1 MKTNL
6 LLTFFLFS
14 IICAAQESNS
24 NTYHRAK
31 IYYQTESD
39 FNKLEQ
45 IGIPLDHGNHKKG
58 VYFESDFSQSEI
70 NQAKNI
76 GYNVEITINDVKSF
90 YINQNNPNHKDYV
103 GITQT
108 RNASCPDTGG
118 STEYQ
123 TPVNFEVKPANQF
136 GGFYTYSEALQELD
150 DMAALYPNLI
160 TTKSPISNFLTEG
173 QTNNSTTPSI
183 GNNPIY
189 WVKISDN
196 PSSTTEGEPEIL
208 YSAIH
213 HAREP
218 ASLQQLIFYMWYLLE
233 NYDTDPEIKAIVD
246 NTELYFVPVIN
257 PDGYL
262 HNEFTNPQGGGFWR
276 KNRNNGN
283 GVDNNRNYDYHI
295 NGNANNSS
303 WGGPGSSSNPGS
315 DLYHGTGPFSEV
327 ENQAMKW
334 FVEQH
339 NFVLALNNHT
349 FGELIYY
356 PFGYANVATPDDAL
370 YQQIT
375 GLMTSVNGYNALRD
389 SPFAGDSDD
398 FMYGTVGT
406 HNKIFAMTP
415 EIGTSF
421 WPAQSAIESICKDM
435 MFTNITAAQL
445 AGNSAS
451 ITDNSTT
458 FISSI
463 VTPIDYT
470 IKRTGIEAGDFTV
483 SINPIST
490 NITSTGSS
498 VNHNG
503 LALLQEQTGSINL
516 NLNSNITDGDTIVFE
531 LIVNN
536 GAYNKVT
543 TITKTFG
550 ATITILDEP
559 GNDTATNWDATDW
572 GISTTEFVSPSSSIT
587 DSPNGNYNNNEN
599 KTITLSSAL
608 NLTTASNAILSFNAK
623 WDIENNFDYVQ
634 VQVSNNAGT
643 TWIPQCGKFTNTGV
657 ANQTGAN
664 NEPVYDGVQSNWVL
678 EEIDLSDYLGDS
690 ILIRFQLVTD
700 GGLTEDGF
708 YFDDLTVKVVD
719 ANLSTSDFIE
729 RNFNIFPNPVT
740 NSLNINSNLSNYDYK
755 IYNVQGQLLS
765 EVSKNSNFTSINYSN
780 YSSGIYLLDIIHN
793 NNKKTYKI
801 IKK

>member
-6 LLTFFLFS
+6 LLTLFLFS
-14 IICAAQESNS
+14 IFCAAQESNS

-45 IGIPLDHGNHKKG
+45 IGVPLDHGNHKKG

-90 YINQNNPNHKDYV
+90 YINQNDPNHKDYV

-108 RNASCPDTGG
+108 RNASCPDNG
-118 STEYQ
+118 SSTNYQ
-123 TPVNFEVKPANQF
+123 TPANFEVKPANQF

-160 TTKSPISNFLTEG
+160 TAKSPISNFFTEG
-173 QTNNSTTPSI
+173 QTNNATTPSI

-196 PSSTTEGEPEIL
+196 PSSSTEGEPEIL

-233 NYDTDPEIKAIVD
+233 NYDIDPEIKAIVD

-262 HNEFTNPQGGGFWR
+262 HNEFTDPQGGGFWR
-276 KNRNNGN
+276 KNRNNGS

-295 NGNANNSS
+295 NGNASNGS

-421 WPAQSAIESICKDM
+421 WPAQSAIENICKDM

-470 IKRTGIEAGDFTV
+470 IKRTGIQAGDFTV

-550 ATITILDEP
+550 ATITILDES
-559 GNDTATNWDATDW
+559 GNDTATNWDVTDW

-587 DSPNGNYNNNEN
+587 DSPNGNYNNNQN
-599 KTITLSSAL
+599 KTITLSNSL
-608 NLTTASNAILSFNAK
+608 DLTTASNALLSFNAK

-634 VQVSNNAGT
+634 VQVSNNGGT

-657 ANQTGAN
+657 GNQAGAN

-678 EEIDLSDYLGDS
+678 EEIDLSDYLGNN
-690 ILIRFQLVTD
+690 ILIRFQLVSD

-719 ANLSTSDFIE
+719 ASLSTSDFIE

-740 NSLNINSNLSNYDYK
+740 NILNINSNLSNYGYK
-755 IYNVQGQLLS
+755 IYNIQGQLLS
-765 EVSKNSNFTSINYSN
+765 EVSKNNNFTTINYSN

-801 IKK
+801 IKE